1 MLHNEDRCEKP
12 KKQQCIVNGSIF
24 CMWNKTLNKSALNIV
39 YLYEERHITDLC
51 CKRNYA
57 LMKNLKLILKLQ
69 EGMQLI
75 LVNLQGKN
83 ATKASKVLVFA
94 PDNKTRYSIA
104 ALVKRRYVK
113 KKHTQ
118 RIHKINQDPCEGTY
132 RDEHGTRSLA

>member
-1 MLHNEDRCEKP
+1 
-12 KKQQCIVNGSIF
+12 
-24 CMWNKTLNKSALNIV
+24 
-39 YLYEERHITDLC
+39 
-51 CKRNYA
+51 
-57 LMKNLKLILKLQ
+57 
-69 EGMQLI
+69 MQLI

-118 RIHKINQDPCEGTY
+118 RIHKINQDPCEGNLDPETLY
-132 RDEHGTRSLA
+132 SSVATKQSLPLPAGEVENNTCQQPQRLSNPINSPPSFVPV

>member
-1 MLHNEDRCEKP
+1 
-12 KKQQCIVNGSIF
+12 
-24 CMWNKTLNKSALNIV
+24 
-39 YLYEERHITDLC
+39 
-51 CKRNYA
+51 
-57 LMKNLKLILKLQ
+57 MKNLKLILKLQ